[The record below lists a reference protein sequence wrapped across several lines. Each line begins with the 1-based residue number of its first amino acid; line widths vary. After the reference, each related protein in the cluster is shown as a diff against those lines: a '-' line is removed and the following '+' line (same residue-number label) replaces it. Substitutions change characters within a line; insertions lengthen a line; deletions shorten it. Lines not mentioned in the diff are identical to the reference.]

1 MNAFTA
7 ANNCIDECLQREKS
21 RIYQGG
27 TKLKSKAHISKKVIN
42 RLPKKIKKN
51 KKKMDG
57 YVSTCSQKIQK
68 MLLKKDKEIPSIW
81 SETLK
86 T

>member
-1 MNAFTA
+1 
-7 ANNCIDECLQREKS
+7 
-21 RIYQGG
+21 
-27 TKLKSKAHISKKVIN
+27 
-42 RLPKKIKKN
+42 
-51 KKKMDG
+51 MDR